1 MTGPSLSAAQS
12 RSGDGSLMKGFQRMI
27 RRSLAQAA
35 LGLALVCAAP
45 AFAQAPALTP
55 SHLQVGREVA
65 DLTGITQTITSI
77 YNEFEKNV
85 QELLATRP
93 EMKKDADAV
102 IATLKP
108 EADKRIDDMAKT
120 AGEVFA
126 RRMSEADLKEV
137 AGFFKSPIG
146 QRYNALRRDAM
157 DDLFSVLQPWSVQTS
172 QYLFD
177 RFSQEMRKRGH
188 SL

>member
-1 MTGPSLSAAQS
+1 MTDPSWPLAC
-12 RSGDGSLMKGFQRMI
+12 GSLTKGFQRMI

-65 DLTGITQTITSI
+65 DLTGITQTITGI

-85 QELLATRP
+85 QEVLATRP

-102 IATLKP
+102 IAALKP
-108 EADKRIDDMAKT
+108 EADKRIDEMSKT
-120 AGEVFA
+120 AAEVFA
-126 RRMSEADLKEV
+126 RRMNEADLKEV
-137 AGFFKSPIG
+137 AGFFKSPVG
-146 QRYNALRRDAM
+146 QRYNALRREAM
-157 DDLFSVLQPWSVQTS
+157 DDLFSVLQPWTMQTS